1 MRTRTARRTV
11 RVWPRTSRI
20 VTVTVV
26 LSVRTPRVRRR
37 RSVALLTLSANVRRA
52 GPAESRRVT
61 RATRVA
67 ESPRRRAV
75 ARDTVIVAV
84 ARHATA
90 QATVNVARPRVRE
103 AAIDAVGRERACVGA
118 VPLPGTGCG
127 AAGAGAAPPGGAAAG
142 GAAAAGAGAPRTSN
156 SDRSVKNSPGP
167 PAAELL
173 WFVSIVM
180 RTNRTPAIVA
190 AVGSVV
196 ILARSAAP
204 KVCVMA
210 GANVTPSLD
219 PSTRRSCVAALASS
233 PHVFDGSTANA
244 VTFTACGRRTVA
256 VGGAPWCGLGSSPGA
271 PAVCA
276 LYADQP
282 EPWLRSNAPS
292 APHPNGANT
301 ASFVAAGAAPPLSA
315 AQSRRIVAFSAVVP
329 PPATAIVR
337 ATNCS

>member
-127 AAGAGAAPPGGAAAG
+127 AAGAGAAPPGGGGGGGGGAGGAGPGAAPPGGAAAG

-167 PAAELL
+167 PATELL

-219 PSTRRSCVAALASS
+219 TSTRRSCVAALASS

-256 VGGAPWCGLGSSPGA
+256 VGGAPWCGLGSS
-271 PAVCA
+271 
-276 LYADQP
+276 
-282 EPWLRSNAPS
+282 
-292 APHPNGANT
+292 
-301 ASFVAAGAAPPLSA
+301 
-315 AQSRRIVAFSAVVP
+315 
-329 PPATAIVR
+329 
-337 ATNCS
+337 

>member
-26 LSVRTPRVRRR
+26 LSVRTPPGAPAPPRGARRR

-90 QATVNVARPRVRE
+90 RATVNGARARVRE

-173 WFVSIVM
+173 WFVS
-180 RTNRTPAIVA
+180 
-190 AVGSVV
+190 
-196 ILARSAAP
+196 
-204 KVCVMA
+204 
-210 GANVTPSLD
+210 
-219 PSTRRSCVAALASS
+219 
-233 PHVFDGSTANA
+233 
-244 VTFTACGRRTVA
+244 
-256 VGGAPWCGLGSSPGA
+256 
-271 PAVCA
+271 
-276 LYADQP
+276 
-282 EPWLRSNAPS
+282 
-292 APHPNGANT
+292 
-301 ASFVAAGAAPPLSA
+301 
-315 AQSRRIVAFSAVVP
+315 
-329 PPATAIVR
+329 
-337 ATNCS
+337 

>member
-103 AAIDAVGRERACVGA
+103 AAIDAVGRENACVGA

-127 AAGAGAAPPGGAAAG
+127 VAGAGAGAGAAPPGAAPPGAAPPAAG
-142 GAAAAGAGAPRTSN
+142 GDGDPYTSN
-156 SDRSVKNSPGP
+156 SVRSLKNWPVVPG
-167 PAAELL
+167 AVLWLL
-173 WFVSIVM
+173 TIVM
-180 RTNRTPAIVA
+180 RTRRTPAIRVTGNA
-190 AVGSVV
+190 DRRNMSAGTNVCSSTVRNVVPSVE
-196 ILARSAAP
+196 
-204 KVCVMA
+204 
-210 GANVTPSLD
+210 T
-219 PSTRRSCVAALASS
+219 STRKSFVAALGPS
-233 PHVFDGSTANA
+233 PHVFVGLTANV
-244 VTFTACGRRTVA
+244 VTSTACGRRSVA
-256 VGGAPWCGLGSSPGA
+256 LGGAP
-271 PAVCA
+271 
-276 LYADQP
+276 
-282 EPWLRSNAPS
+282 
-292 APHPNGANT
+292 
-301 ASFVAAGAAPPLSA
+301 
-315 AQSRRIVAFSAVVP
+315 
-329 PPATAIVR
+329 
-337 ATNCS
+337 